1 MAFSIPSKVKII
13 IKVGGSLG
21 IDYDALCND
30 LAELYKKGDSLI
42 LVHGG
47 SAETNDVAEALG
59 YPPKFIT
66 SPSGYTSRFTDR
78 KTLEIFEMVYCG
90 KMNKG
95 IVERLQKSEVNAV
108 GLSGLDGRIFE
119 GKHKDKVRS
128 VEKNKIKVLRGD
140 HTGTVEKVNIELITL
155 LLDNGYLPVLTPP
168 GVSYQGVA
176 INVDGDRAAA
186 ALAKALKAE
195 TLLLLSNV
203 PGLLKDF
210 PDEASL
216 ISKIPAN
223 EVENYLEFA
232 QGRMKK
238 KVLGAKEALAGGVKQ
253 VILGDA
259 RVKNPIQNALAGNG
273 TVII

>member
-1 MAFSIPSKVKII
+1 MIV

-21 IDYDALCND
+21 IDYGALCAD
-30 LAELYKKGDSLI
+30 VAELYKQDRKLI

-47 SAETNDVAEALG
+47 SAETNSVAKALG
-59 YPPKFIT
+59 HPPKFIT
-66 SPSGYTSRFTDR
+66 SPSGYTSRFTDQ

-95 IVERLQKSEVNAV
+95 IVERLQKLAVNAV

-128 VEKNKIKVLRGD
+128 VENGKTKILRGD
-140 HTGTVEKVNIELITL
+140 RTGTVEKVNVELINL
-155 LLDNGYLPVLTPP
+155 LLENGYLPVLTPP
-168 GVSYQGVA
+168 AISYQGTA

-195 TLLLLSNV
+195 ALLLLSNV
-203 PGLLKDF
+203 PGLLRDF
-210 PDEASL
+210 PDETSL
-216 ISKIPAN
+216 IQQIPAN
-223 EVENYLEFA
+223 DVESYLKFA
-232 QGRMKK
+232 QDRMKK
-238 KVLGAKEALAGGVKQ
+238 KVLGAKEAVVGGVER
-253 VILGDA
+253 VVFGDA
-259 RVKNPIQNALAGNG
+259 RVEKPVQNALAGNG

>member
-1 MAFSIPSKVKII
+1 MII
-13 IKVGGSLG
+13 VKVGGSLG
-21 IDYDALCND
+21 IDYDALCTD
-30 LAELYKKGDSLI
+30 VAELYKQGKNLI

-47 SAETNDVAEALG
+47 SAETNNVAEALEH
-59 YPPKFIT
+59 PPKFIT

-95 IVERLQKSEVNAV
+95 IVERLQKLGVNAV

-128 VEKNKIKVLRGD
+128 VENSKIKILRGD
-140 HTGTVEKVNIELITL
+140 HTGTVEKVNTELITL
-155 LLDNGYLPVLTPP
+155 LLNNGYLPVLTPP
-168 GVSYQGVA
+168 GISYEGVA

-195 TLLLLSNV
+195 ALLLLSNV
-203 PGLLKDF
+203 PGLLKNF
-210 PDEASL
+210 PDETSL
-216 ISKIPAN
+216 INKIPADD
-223 EVENYLEFA
+223 VESYLQFA

-238 KVLGAKEALAGGVKQ
+238 KILGAKEAVTGGVKR

-259 RVKNPIQNALAGNG
+259 RVKDPIRNALASNG
-273 TVII
+273 TVIV